1 MIVLS
6 FIVAANSAI
15 DKFDSPNL
23 QSILEANFDLNL
35 ILSSLNIFNH
45 CYFNIIIVPTTVSAV
60 DLYFANF
67 LILVQSSGINSINC
81 SAEFHLSPV
90 IFELIDSEG

>member
-1 MIVLS
+1 MGSVIVLS

-15 DKFDSPNL
+15 DKFDSLNL

-35 ILSSLNIFNH
+35 ILSSFNIFNH
-45 CYFNIIIVPTTVSAV
+45 CYFNIIVVPTTVSAV

-67 LILVQSSGINSINC
+67 LSYIYLIHNQSIISFYTCICVPVQQ
-81 SAEFHLSPV
+81 
-90 IFELIDSEG
+90 IF